1 MGSGDVR
8 ASPGGI
14 GVSIGDIEAISLMV
28 SSEPLELVESCEK
41 RLILLLAF
49 DNPGWVDRLIARCVY
64 DSTDGGVP
72 GRCYDYLRGQTVQC
86 AILLVP

>member
-14 GVSIGDIEAISLMV
+14 GVSLGDIEAKSLMV

-41 RLILLLAF
+41 RPIFLPAF
-49 DNPGWVDRLIARCVY
+49 DDPGWLDRLIARCVY
-64 DSTDGGVP
+64 DSTD
-72 GRCYDYLRGQTVQC
+72 
-86 AILLVP
+86 